1 MGVYG
6 GLTES
11 FRDEWHVED
20 GLATARIPQITGDE
34 VRAVV
39 EAMPDG
45 GWDWSVWRFPDVPG
59 AVWSGR
65 AMSLTEAMAATQRVA
80 RLICLAPG
88 QMMSSAGYLHA
99 VA

>member
-1 MGVYG
+1 MGAFS
-6 GLTES
+6 GLLDS
-11 FRDEWHVED
+11 FRDEWCVED

-34 VRAVV
+34 VRVVV
-39 EAMPDG
+39 EAIPSG
-45 GWDWSVWRFPDVPG
+45 GWDWAVWRFPDLPG

-65 AMSLTEAMAATQRVA
+65 AMSQTEAMSAAQRVA

-88 QMMSSAGYLHA
+88 QMTSPAGYLHA